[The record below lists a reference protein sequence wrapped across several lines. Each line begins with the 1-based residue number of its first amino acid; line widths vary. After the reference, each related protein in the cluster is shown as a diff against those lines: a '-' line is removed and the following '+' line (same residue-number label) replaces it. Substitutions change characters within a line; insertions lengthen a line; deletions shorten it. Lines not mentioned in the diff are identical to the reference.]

1 MTRARARRLAIALWI
16 AMAVVVWNGL
26 YDLRITLGV
35 RDYLMK
41 QALHDAG
48 RGPAVTIAEAM
59 HATVRDAV
67 TVASLWAAIILGAGL
82 VDGAMLSAR
91 RLGARHRPASEPANR
106 GPCPAHVDV
115 ADPRHRHDPL
125 IHDWNPR
132 ASRRAAP

>member
-1 MTRARARRLAIALWI
+1 MTLVRARRLAVALWL

-59 HATVRDAV
+59 AATRKDAV
-67 TVASLWAAIILGAGL
+67 MVASLWAAILLAAGL
-82 VDGAMLSAR
+82 GTI
-91 RLGARHRPASEPANR
+91 RL
-106 GPCPAHVDV
+106 
-115 ADPRHRHDPL
+115 L
-125 IHDWNPR
+125 
-132 ASRRAAP
+132 RRAA